1 MSSTV
6 KKLEVSYQQINKNNT
21 FTSGDIVTGRVT
33 VEVAKDCQ
41 IDSLFIKFKGKA
53 EVLWTERHGQ
63 TTVVYHSKDKYFSVR
78 QYFIRDKNS
87 KGGDE
92 ETLLTNDCLQTY
104 SCVIPPGIHIYPFS
118 FQFPMQDMPSSFK
131 GEVGKVVYLLEATL
145 SRSMRI
151 NKKESTKINFVS
163 KTDLNSIP
171 GLLMPQRDSKDKKMK
186 LFTSGSVAMDVSLEK
201 KGFLQGEGIK
211 VMAFIKN
218 GSSREIKP
226 KYCLYRKHSF
236 FARGK
241 RRLHTKD
248 LIKEVGNPIPP
259 SAEVNV
265 TKVITIPNDL
275 EPSIHNCKILKVEH
289 RLRVYLDV
297 KYASDPET
305 KFPVVILSACESAA
319 AGPPPPAAV
328 GGFGFE
334 PLESPAPPVWGFGP
348 PQPPTAL
355 PPSESPPPYGAYSM
369 YPPLTDFST
378 KY

>member
-289 RLRVYLDV
+289 RLR
-297 KYASDPET
+297 T
-305 KFPVVILSACESAA
+305 
-319 AGPPPPAAV
+319 
-328 GGFGFE
+328 
-334 PLESPAPPVWGFGP
+334 
-348 PQPPTAL
+348 
-355 PPSESPPPYGAYSM
+355 
-369 YPPLTDFST
+369 PPLTARSLLSCPQL
-378 KY
+378 